1 MSDRTECAH
10 CGGPIPPRTDPRG
23 RAAKFCSDAC
33 RAAAHRAR
41 REREHRAEVAQARAQ
56 MALRLPAEEAADAAR
71 LVREMTNDLR
81 AGREFPMTPQHENLV
96 AAIKDF
102 ADLMDA
108 HTAATQPPAASL
120 SRQQRRA
127 QQRKKRRK

>member
-1 MSDRTECAH
+1 MSEQGLCER
-10 CGGPIPPRTDPRG
+10 CGEPIPPRPDPRG
-23 RAAKFCSDAC
+23 RKARYCSDAC
-33 RAAAHRAR
+33 RTAASRAR
-41 REREHRAEVAQARAQ
+41 REQRHRDEVTQAREQ
-56 MALRLPAEEAADAAR
+56 LTLRLPHEQAADAAK
-71 LVREMTNDLR
+71 LVREMTRDLS
-81 AGREFPMTPQHENLV
+81 AGREFPVTPQHQELI

-127 QQRKKRRK
+127 QQRKRRKK